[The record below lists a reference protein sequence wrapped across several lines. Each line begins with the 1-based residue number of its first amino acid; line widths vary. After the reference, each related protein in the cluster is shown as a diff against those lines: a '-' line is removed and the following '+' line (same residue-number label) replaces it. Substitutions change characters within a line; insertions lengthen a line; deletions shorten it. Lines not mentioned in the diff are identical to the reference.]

1 MRPTEGNLSRKE
13 KTPQSLQLP
22 DPSLQEDGLLHQDWG
37 TSRMEQTRSRL
48 GVLGASG
55 RTYPGAPPVDA
66 AALDSLHTRVLEGRV
81 SPLQSASSPAAQEPC
96 RRVCEKLR
104 ERARCGSEISAL
116 SGLCV
121 PRSSRSSL
129 LKLTNGGRK

>member
-48 GVLGASG
+48 GVLGAGG

-66 AALDSLHTRVLEGRV
+66 AALDLLRTRVLKGRV

-96 RRVCEKLR
+96 RSLR
-104 ERARCGSEISAL
+104 EATRT
-116 SGLCV
+116 
-121 PRSSRSSL
+121 RSL
-129 LKLTNGGRK
+129 WI